1 MRFFAEFA
9 SLTDLLD
16 RFPTENHCIT
26 FLEANRWPDTVI
38 SPFDELSTVYKCA
51 GFKYKCKNTGKYFNV
66 RTGTIF
72 DNSKISLKKWFVAI
86 YLHTSHKKGI
96 SSHQLARDLGITQK
110 SAWFVLHRIRHAFND
125 KSVKQALLTGIVE
138 VDEVYIGGDD
148 KNKHASKRSG
158 GTGMEH
164 KTPVIGIKQRGG
176 DIVLKQ
182 LNKAYGTEIKP
193 IVKNIVSKDSMLI
206 TDGFGAY
213 TGLSTHFK
221 FHEVVNHSAHEYV
234 RGIVHTNTIE
244 CFFSL
249 LNRTIY
255 GTYHYVSNKH
265 LQQYL
270 NEIAYR
276 ANTIKYSEAGRF
288 NDYFGKFTVRLTYA
302 QLISNEKKEA
312 A

>member
-1 MRFFAEFA
+1 MRFFAEFR

-16 RFPTENHCIT
+16 KFPTENHCIKY
-26 FLEANRWPDTVI
+26 LEQARWPDIVI
-38 SPFDELSTVYKCA
+38 SPFDTNSRVYKCA

-72 DNSKISLKKWFVAI
+72 DNSKIDLKKWFIAI

-96 SSHQLARDLGITQK
+96 SSHQLARDLAVTQK
-110 SAWFVLHRIRHAFND
+110 TAWFILHRIRYAFNN
-125 KSVKQALLTGIVE
+125 KHVKQVLSGTVE
-138 VDEVYIGGDD
+138 VDEVYIGGDN
-148 KNKHASKRSG
+148 KNKHVGKRVP

-164 KTPVIGIKQRGG
+164 KTPVIGLKQRGG
-176 DIVLKQ
+176 DIVFKQ

-193 IVKNIVSKDSMLI
+193 IVTDIVSKDSTLI
-206 TDGFGAY
+206 TDGFGGY
-213 TGLSTHFK
+213 YGLHKHFK
-221 FHEVVNHSAHEYV
+221 FHEIVNHTAHEYV
-234 RGIVHTNTIE
+234 RGMVHTNTIE

-288 NDYFGKFTVRLTYA
+288 NDYFNNFVARLTYYN
-302 QLISNEKKEA
+302 LINEQKQA